1 MKQKYIHISSILLT
15 MIGFILVAFLYISEP
30 RTIAEVATK
39 GQVAIGSYEINKE
52 EFAMGMNAFRSED
65 FGGARLAFERADP
78 EKRDAA
84 TQFLIAYSFY
94 RQGWGRVSNDDA
106 LFTSGS
112 AAVDRVIAI
121 DPNYR
126 TNDQTLGIKTATEL
140 KTEFE
145 DGLKITPSDFNPM
158 KLTRERK

>member
-1 MKQKYIHISSILLT
+1 MKEKYIHILSILIAVT
-15 MIGFILVAFLYISEP
+15 GFVFIGFLYVSEP
-30 RTIAEVATK
+30 RSLAEVATK
-39 GQVAIGSYEINKE
+39 SQVAIGTYEINKD
-52 EFAMGMNAFRSED
+52 EFTRGMNSFRSED

-84 TQFLIAYSFY
+84 TQYYIAYSFY
-94 RQGWGRVSNDDA
+94 RQGWGRLSSDDA
-106 LFTSGS
+106 LFTSGLT
-112 AAVDRVIAI
+112 AVDRVIAI
-121 DPNYR
+121 DPNYQ
-126 TNDQTLGIKTATEL
+126 TTDQTLGIKTTTEL